1 MMLRRKYIIFILLLW
16 ILPSALLKASFTNQ
30 RWRAHLSY
38 HDVTNIVQTPNR
50 VFALASGSLFSFDKQ
65 DQSIERYSKIN
76 GLSDNNIVN
85 ISYSEKDDILFIVY
99 ENSNIDIM
107 SSRGI
112 FNMPDLAKK
121 NVPGSKRV
129 NDIYFNNDFA
139 YLSTDF
145 GIAKVNVKKRE
156 FSDTYIIGE
165 NGTSVGVSSTTIW
178 NDSIY
183 AASGNVIYSASINA
197 NLSDFRNWNANLPMG
212 KNEKFQTIMVF
223 DNKFFLLES
232 TQKKVYVAE
241 NRHDFNFNLFV
252 DDVISMN
259 ISFNKLNFAK
269 STKEIFSYS
278 DLLNSISIIAPF
290 EFTSGFYDGSK
301 NFYIAAS
308 HEGLVRLNHTTA
320 QADAF
325 KPNGPALNDPFTMK
339 FTQDRLYVSTS
350 GTWVSGNGNSF
361 IPASVS
367 IYNGR
372 FWLSAN
378 ADGVDMPFMSL
389 IDIEVNP
396 ADNERFCVSSF
407 IGGLFEF
414 KKDEFY
420 HRYGAHNS
428 PIQSHTGVIGDF
440 ESVAG
445 LAYDREGNLWV
456 AQSYV
461 SDVLKVLK
469 KDGTW
474 KSFSISEM
482 ARREVFRLVIDNNNF
497 KWINIPRSG
506 PGIFVFDDNGTIDNI
521 VDDRSQFFNSFPDQD
536 GGRFTS
542 TAYRCMVLDKEDPQ
556 KMWIGTAN
564 GPIIIPDTRKAFSS
578 DFSITRIK
586 ISRNDGTGLADYLLE
601 NERVNAIAV
610 DGGNRKWLGTSS
622 SGALLVSADGTE
634 TIYHFTTENSP
645 LLSDN
650 ILSIAIDPES
660 GEVFFGTDQGIISF
674 MGDATEGNTKFK
686 NVRAYPNPVRESY
699 EGIISIV
706 GLVDR
711 TNVKITDTV
720 GNLVYE
726 TTSNGG
732 MATWDGKNINGH
744 RVSTG
749 VYFALCSSEDGKE
762 QAICKILVIN
772 K

>member
-16 ILPSALLKASFTNQ
+16 TLPSTLLKASFNNQ
-30 RWRAHLSY
+30 RWRIHLSY
-38 HDVTNIVQTPNR
+38 NYGTNVVQTPNR
-50 VFALASGSLFSFDKQ
+50 VFVVASGSLFSVGKHDRSVEKYT
-65 DQSIERYSKIN
+65 RLT
-76 GLSDNNIVN
+76 GLSGSNIID
-85 ISYSEKDDILFIVY
+85 ISYSEKDDVLFIVY
-99 ENSNIDIM
+99 EDSNIDIM

-112 FNMPDLAKK
+112 FNMPDLARK
-121 NVPGSKRV
+121 NMAGSKRV
-129 NDIYFNNDFA
+129 NDIYFNDGFA

-145 GIAKVNVKKRE
+145 GIAKVNIKKRE

-165 NGTSVGVSSTTIW
+165 NGTSISVNSMTIW

-183 AASGNVIYSASINA
+183 ATSGNIIYSASIKA
-197 NLSDFRNWNANLPMG
+197 NLSDFQNWKISVPMG
-212 KNEKFQTIMVF
+212 ENENFETIMIF
-223 DNKFFLLES
+223 NNKLLLLES
-232 TQKKVYVAE
+232 SQKKVYTVE
-241 NRHDFNFNLFV
+241 KQNDFNPTLFA
-252 DDVISMN
+252 DSVISMN
-259 ISFNKLNFAK
+259 QSFSWLNLAK
-269 STKEIFSYS
+269 STREISSYS
-278 DLLNSISIIAPF
+278 NLSNPVSITAPMDF
-290 EFTSGFYDGSK
+290 LSGFYDGNN
-301 NFYIAAS
+301 NFYLAARYYGFIQIIQKTGS
-308 HEGLVRLNHTTA
+308 VIDRI
-320 QADAF
+320 Q
-325 KPNGPALNDPFTMK
+325 PNGPELNDPFTMK
-339 FTQDRLYVSTS
+339 FTQGRLFVSTS
-350 GTWVSGNGNSF
+350 GTWVSGNGNSY
-361 IPASVS
+361 IPASIS
-367 IYNGR
+367 IYDDR
-372 FWLSAN
+372 WQFMDRYFST
-378 ADGVDMPFMSL
+378 DMPFISL

-396 ADNERFCVSSF
+396 SNSKHFFASSF
-407 IGGLFEF
+407 VGGLFEF
-414 KKDEFY
+414 KDDRFF
-420 HRYGAHNS
+420 HRYGAINS
-428 PIQSHTGVIGDF
+428 PIQPHDDKIGEF

-445 LAYDREGNLWV
+445 LAYDREGNLWIT
-456 AQSYV
+456 QSYV
-461 SDVLKVLK
+461 SDMLKVLK

-474 KSFSISEM
+474 KSFYISEM
-482 ARREVFRLVIDNNNF
+482 ARREVFRLLIDDNNF

-506 PGIFVFDDNGTIDNI
+506 PGIFVFDDNGTTTG
-521 VDDRSQFFNSFPDQD
+521 RGRFRNSFIDQD
-536 GGRFTS
+536 NGSFTS
-542 TAYRCMVLDKEDPQ
+542 LTYRCMTLDKEDPQ

-564 GPIIIPDTRKAFSS
+564 GPIIIPNTKKAFDS
-578 DFSITRIK
+578 DFSIMRIK
-586 ISRNDGTGLADYLLE
+586 IPRNDGSGLADYLLE
-601 NERVNAIAV
+601 NEIVNAIAV

-650 ILSIAIDPES
+650 ILSIAINPES

-674 MGDATEGNTKFK
+674 MGDATESNPKFK

-732 MATWDGKNINGH
+732 MATWDGKNVNGH

-762 QAICKILVIN
+762 QAICKILVVN